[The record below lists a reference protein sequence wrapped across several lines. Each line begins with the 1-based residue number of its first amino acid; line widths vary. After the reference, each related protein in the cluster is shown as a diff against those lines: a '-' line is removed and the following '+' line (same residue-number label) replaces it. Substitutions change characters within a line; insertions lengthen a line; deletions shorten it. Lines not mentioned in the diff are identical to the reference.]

1 MPGAFFT
8 ASADKTVKLWNCNVD
23 SEDYAIS
30 NQYTFKGH
38 SAEITDL
45 SIHATGDYF
54 ASASADSTWSLV
66 DLATNQLIVKVSK
79 DDIESGKLLLFLLF
93 IYLFIYFLLF

>member
-8 ASADKTVKLWNCNVD
+8 ASADKTVKLWSCDVD
-23 SEDYAIS
+23 SDEKTIS

-38 SAEITDL
+38 SAEITSL

-54 ASASADSTWSLV
+54 ASASVDSTWSLV
-66 DLATNQLIVKVSK
+66 DLATNQLIVKVAK
-79 DDIESGKLLLFLLF
+79 DEIDTGILN
-93 IYLFIYFLLF
+93 IYQKHI